1 MPVYLG
7 HGREGPLEATGI
19 WGLRKGVGTRSGV
32 WTRAE
37 RGGSVE
43 GEQREHE
50 GKKGEAGWREA
61 TGARRWGVVLG
72 K

>member
-1 MPVYLG
+1 M
-7 HGREGPLEATGI
+7 
-19 WGLRKGVGTRSGV
+19 
-32 WTRAE
+32 
-37 RGGSVE
+37 E

-61 TGARRWGVVLG
+61 TRARRWGVVLG